1 MNINQLKKELT
12 MQTYDPQSV
21 EFNDVVKVLDE
32 FSPVFTDVWVKVV
45 WKCCVLTVQLKH
57 SKHYR

>member
-1 MNINQLKKELT
+1 MNVNELKKELT

-21 EFNDVVKVLDE
+21 EFNGVVKVLDE
-32 FSPVFTDVWVKVV
+32 FSPVFTDVWVKIV
-45 WKCCVLTVQLKH
+45 WKCGVLTVQLKQ

>member
-1 MNINQLKKELT
+1 

-32 FSPVFTDVWVKVV
+32 FSPVFTDVWVKIV
-45 WKCCVLTVQLKH
+45 WKCGVLTVQLKPTINTF
-57 SKHYR
+57 SYRW